1 MKITKSQIRL
11 LIREELSN
19 SEDSIKHADLGLESI
34 VSELKKLYPAF
45 NIRTGFKEIHLSL
58 RTPTSVYSLKLA
70 PSSQFKVI
78 GRYESNWYSAQ
89 KWVCQVSA
97 SHELGHGTR
106 YGGDDP
112 IECVEEALE
121 GLRGFIER
129 IKKEICPTA
138 DYLEKQLLNR

>member
-1 MKITKSQIRL
+1 MKITKSQIRR
-11 LIREELSN
+11 LIREELS
-19 SEDSIKHADLGLESI
+19 SAEDSINADLGLESI
-34 VSELKKLYPAF
+34 ASELKKLYPAF
-45 NIRTGFKEIHLSL
+45 NIRTSSKEIVLSL
-58 RTPTSVYSLKLA
+58 RTPTFVYSLKLA

-112 IECVEEALE
+112 IECVEEVIESL
-121 GLRGFIER
+121 GSRIER

-138 DYLEKQLLNR
+138 DYLEKQLFNR